1 MPLGSFGPK
10 KKKKE
15 EEEDKFA
22 FALTPLESQHTYM

>member
-1 MPLGSFGPK
+1 MPLGSFGP

>member
-10 KKKKE
+10 KKK